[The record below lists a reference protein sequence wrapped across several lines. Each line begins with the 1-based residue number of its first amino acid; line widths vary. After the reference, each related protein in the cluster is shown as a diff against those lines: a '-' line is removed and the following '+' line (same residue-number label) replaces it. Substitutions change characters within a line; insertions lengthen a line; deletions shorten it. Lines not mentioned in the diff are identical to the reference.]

1 MSAAQEVK
9 VVRQKLEKLQ
19 TTVYQLGLLLWCF
32 YSAFLPLQ
40 LVTFIC
46 HERSTFIQSSATS
59 LLKHKQTQDLQDS
72 LIEHEG
78 EEEHAE
84 GDKEYED
91 QDEDKEDGKDDK

>member
-1 MSAAQEVK
+1 MV
-9 VVRQKLEKLQ
+9 LLQ
-19 TTVYQLGLLLWCF
+19 CF
-32 YSAFLPLQ
+32 SPFTACHFHLPRKIYIH
-40 LVTFIC
+40 TEFGYN
-46 HERSTFIQSSATS
+46 